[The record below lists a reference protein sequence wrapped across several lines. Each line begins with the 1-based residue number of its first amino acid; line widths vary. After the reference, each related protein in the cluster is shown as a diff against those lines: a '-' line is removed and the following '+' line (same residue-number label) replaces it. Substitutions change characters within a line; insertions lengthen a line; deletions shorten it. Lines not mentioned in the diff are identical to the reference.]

1 MKRLLATMLFVSL
14 FAPGCSWV
22 KSWGDEEPDDPAELV
37 DFNETLNVRKIWSTG
52 VGDGSGKKGVNLI
65 ATYDSGS
72 IYVADHKGSLSSIDA
87 ETGRTQWQIKLKLP
101 FSGGPGVSGQ
111 VVVIGTLDGQVLAFS
126 TSDGSLVWDAQ
137 VTSEVLSAPASGD
150 GIVVVR
156 SIDGRVFGLDEKT
169 GSRIW
174 IYDHSVPLLTLRGNS
189 ELLIRAGIAF
199 VGYDGGS
206 VVALRL
212 DDGTLI
218 WEQTIV
224 SPDGRTELERLADVG
239 GQMVIVASDLI
250 VSSYKKR
257 VTSLAADSGRLLW
270 FKDISSDSGVQVD
283 RINLAVSD
291 KDGHLWMLD
300 RRNGSTAWKQ
310 DKMAYR
316 GLTRPAFYG
325 AYVVV
330 GDAEGYLHW
339 LESDSGEFVARVRAG
354 KKGFSG
360 APVTVGTTLYVLT
373 SNGTLSAFRAGA
385 AL

>member
-37 DFNETLNVRKIWSTG
+37 DFNETLDVRKIWSTG

-169 GSRIW
+169 GNRIW
-174 IYDHSVPLLTLRGNS
+174 IYDHSVPLLTLRGDS
-189 ELLIRAGIAF
+189 ELLVRAGIAF

>member
-169 GSRIW
+169 GNRIW

-339 LESDSGEFVARVRAG
+339 LESESGEFVARVRAG